1 MCFKSSSFVF
11 YGRKKITQAWDK
23 SMRYYEYFLLN
34 PLFKSRNGL
43 KYIHWDPFDRGE
55 KEVFVHAHIYTHTHT
70 SVWGGG
76 LSACVCVHLRVKST
90 VLIFM
95 VINSGGHLAAGT
107 ADQAL
112 IESKCVC
119 WERGRVTWNGTN
131 VFLIELRVYMRVC
144 VCVATGSSEA
154 GWRLWASQLVAIS
167 QTHATCNLTH
177 NLGHSDW
184 TFLLIIGVC

>member
-1 MCFKSSSFVF
+1 MEERKSH
-11 YGRKKITQAWDK
+11 RHEIKAWDIM
-23 SMRYYEYFLLN
+23 SIFCWTLSLN
-34 PLFKSRNGL
+34 PEMDWNTSTETPSTGGKRKCLCM
-43 KYIHWDPFDRGE
+43 HT
-55 KEVFVHAHIYTHTHT
+55 YTHTHT
-70 SVWGGG
+70 HEYLGGG
-76 LSACVCVHLRVKST
+76 GVSACVCVHLRVKST

>member
-1 MCFKSSSFVF
+1 MWTFFKSSSFVF

-55 KEVFVHAHIYTHTHT
+55 RKCMCMHTYTHTHT

-76 LSACVCVHLRVKST
+76 GLSACVCVHLCVKST

-144 VCVATGSSEA
+144 VCVCACCHWVKWSWVTLVSLSTSS
-154 GWRLWASQLVAIS
+154 
-167 QTHATCNLTH
+167 NLT
-177 NLGHSDW
+177 NTCDL
-184 TFLLIIGVC
+184 